1 MDGWMDGWIDG
12 WMDGRTDGWSEQ
24 IPPQAKSQSCCGL
37 MILALYHA
45 VLHLEEVVGKQVCH
59 AVLHLEVC
67 KNIEVIV

>member
-1 MDGWMDGWIDG
+1 MDG
-12 WMDGRTDGWSEQ
+12 WMDGRTDGWMVRTDT
-24 IPPQAKSQSCCGL
+24 PQAKSQSCCGL
-37 MILALYHA
+37 MILDLYHA

>member
-1 MDGWMDGWIDG
+1 MDG
-12 WMDGRTDGWSEQ
+12 WMDGRTDGYGWMVRTDT
-24 IPPQAKSQSCCGL
+24 PPQAKSQSCCGL